1 MTAVPFP
8 APMTSGSI
16 GTPRRRGV
24 RCFGSV
30 SASAGCGAGTGA
42 GGAAAAAGSGG
53 VGAASVTAGGAAV
66 SDTGLSPSL
75 RLQS

>member
-24 RCFGSV
+24 RCFGS
-30 SASAGCGAGTGA
+30 ASAGCGAGTGA
-42 GGAAAAAGSGG
+42 GGGAAAAGSGG